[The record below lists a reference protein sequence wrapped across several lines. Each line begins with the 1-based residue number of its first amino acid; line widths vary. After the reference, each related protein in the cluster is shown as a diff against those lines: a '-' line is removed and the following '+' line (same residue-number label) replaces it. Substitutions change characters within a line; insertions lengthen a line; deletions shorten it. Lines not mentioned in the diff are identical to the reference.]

1 LLEHFRNLLV
11 CKDAATVSLL
21 QVSESAERKYIDQSR
36 NADMSF
42 LLSALSVASQ
52 CDINYKAAKN
62 QRLHVELCLMKL
74 ANLPNILQLHSL
86 AAVDETA
93 KKKVEPEQSIADKEI
108 KEPAPPYEN
117 KPEEVPLRAGNAP
130 AVNAVAGI
138 PQPVAQVTARPS
150 KLRSTTQLVP
160 AVPVAQ
166 NGAVKEVAAPSPG
179 EVKPAVPEK
188 PATLELTPE
197 NLQQVWHEFAEN
209 RKRTK
214 DSTTEEIALNRAVE
228 LVDFT
233 IQIALDNDPQMDAM
247 QGMRYDL
254 LGYLKS
260 RFNAPRLE
268 INPRVAPHEVQRLP
282 YTPAEKFNYMA
293 EKNPYLLQ
301 LKQAL
306 GLDVDF

>member
-1 LLEHFRNLLV
+1 
-11 CKDAATVSLL
+11 
-21 QVSESAERKYIDQSR
+21 
-36 NADMSF
+36 
-42 LLSALSVASQ
+42 
-52 CDINYKAAKN
+52 
-62 QRLHVELCLMKL
+62 MKL
-74 ANLPNILQLHSL
+74 ANLPNILQLNSL

-93 KKKVEPEQSIADKEI
+93 KKKVEPQQQPVKI
-108 KEPAPPYEN
+108 
-117 KPEEVPLRAGNAP
+117 EEKAP
-130 AVNAVAGI
+130 AADNKI
-138 PQPVAQVTARPS
+138 PENNGNFVPNGTHQIAPVALKSS

-160 AVPVAQ
+160 QTAPV
-166 NGAVKEVAAPSPG
+166 VLE
-179 EVKPAVPEK
+179 EK
-188 PATLELTPE
+188 PAYTEVKAPAQAAVIMELTPE
-197 NLQQVWHEFAEN
+197 NLQQVWQEFAEN

-214 DSTTEEIALNRAVE
+214 GSTTEEIALNRAVD

-233 IQIALDNDPQMDAM
+233 IQIALDNDPQMDAI

-254 LGYLKS
+254 IGFLKS